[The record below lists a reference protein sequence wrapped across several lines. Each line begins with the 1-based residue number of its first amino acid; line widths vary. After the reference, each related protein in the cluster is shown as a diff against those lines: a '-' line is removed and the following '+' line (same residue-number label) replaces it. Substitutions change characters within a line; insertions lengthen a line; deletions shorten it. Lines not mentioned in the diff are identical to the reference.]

1 MWRRNKLRIFVFVW
15 GFFFLFTPSQG
26 RAFHDWSVSLYGAR
40 LSGDT
45 LIDMIDSSATY
56 DDSYFLP
63 AALSRNIGTLAAY
76 IDFEVE
82 GQVVQHFG
90 DQRHQEFNVLI
101 AGRWLPFPWDKY
113 LDTSFAIGNGVSYA
127 TKIPEIEAREH
138 KNTSRFLNYMMYEL
152 AFALPDYPG
161 GTCSSEFTIGPAY
174 SDSSMTCMAHQ
185 TPVALGFVTLFK

>member
-152 AFALPDYPG
+152 AFALPDVPRWHLFIRIHHRSG
-161 GTCSSEFTIGPAY
+161 IFGLINDVHGASNASC
-174 SDSSMTCMAHQ
+174 
-185 TPVALGFVTLFK
+185 LGIRYNF